1 MVLFVRMEQPGVRGF
16 PLEQPVVVRP
26 LRGQAVQEA
35 ALAEQEHKRA
45 ITPIQLELARQLI
58 SLTEALM
65 IAQIGCFRPVT
76 EPFNL

>member
-1 MVLFVRMEQPGVRGF
+1 MALFVRVEQPAVRRF
-16 PLEQPVVVRP
+16 PLRQPVVVRP
-26 LRGQAVQEA
+26 LLGQAVQEA
-35 ALAEQEHKRA
+35 ALAEQEQKQA
-45 ITPIQLELARQLI
+45 ITPIQLKLAKQLI

>member
-1 MVLFVRMEQPGVRGF
+1 MVLFVLMRPLAASGF

-65 IAQIGCFRPVT
+65 IAQIGCFRPFT